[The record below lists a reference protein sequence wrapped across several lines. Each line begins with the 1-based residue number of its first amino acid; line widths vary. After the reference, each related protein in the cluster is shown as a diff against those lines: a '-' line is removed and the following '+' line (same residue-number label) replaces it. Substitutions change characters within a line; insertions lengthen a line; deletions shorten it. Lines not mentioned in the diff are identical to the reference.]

1 MTLSEPVDLLRL
13 RAACGPVIA
22 CYERFLLH
30 GHLDV
35 HELDDALAPLRR
47 LPRIP
52 GRLGRAIALVASG
65 GGAFS
70 TADTIEALEL
80 LRTTAGLRTPPP
92 APPPSG
98 AGPQRHRRHRH
109 PPPPRLPGFG

>member
-1 MTLSEPVDLLRL
+1 MTPSAPVDLLTL
-13 RAACGPVIA
+13 RAACLPIIA
-22 CYERFLLH
+22 CYERFLRD
-30 GHLDV
+30 GDLDV

-65 GGAFS
+65 GGSFS
-70 TADTIEALEL
+70 TEDTIEALEL

-92 APPPSG
+92 PPVSDASPQPRRRRRRLPS
-98 AGPQRHRRHRH
+98 
-109 PPPPRLPGFG
+109 PRLPGFS